1 MKKILLPMHS
11 KDFEHFEIRCRL
23 LVLNQK
29 KELLSFPLSL
39 KGKKTLIRFE
49 SFLLKEISVSVVEGI
64 VPILCIRHFDLEVPV
79 E

>member
-1 MKKILLPMHS
+1 MHS
-11 KDFEHFEIRCRL
+11 KDFEHFEVRCRL
-23 LVLNQK
+23 LVHNQK
-29 KELLSFPLSL
+29 KELLSFPLSS

-64 VPILCIRHFDLEVPV
+64 VPILCINSLSSEEPA

>member
-1 MKKILLPMHS
+1 MHS
-11 KDFEHFEIRCRL
+11 KDFEHFEVRCRL

-29 KELLSFPLSL
+29 KELLSFPLLSRA
-39 KGKKTLIRFE
+39 KKILIRFE
-49 SFLLKEISVSVVEGI
+49 SFLLEEISVSVVVGI

>member
-29 KELLSFPLSL
+29 EELLSFPLIS
-39 KGKKTLIRFE
+39 TEFE
-49 SFLLKEISVSVVEGI
+49 SFLRNKIFVSVVEGI